1 MRILIAEEA
10 FLCQLTEQVT
20 DYYGA
25 ETTNVHG
32 PWQAADCQQVL
43 ARWLDCGLIDC
54 MATCSA
60 TRARS
65 GEVVHFEYDADWRT
79 RATEDGQYLV
89 LARDDARA
97 LLSDPSTWRADG
109 VGAGVMLCESRQ
121 AHGLPFDDWFDR
133 LAGLPDHLIYDQP
146 LDGASDGEAHETPA
160 EPEPVVTARL
170 WESAMEQAA
179 TGDVPVLCQ
188 VNRDAH
194 LAFDWVRTDG
204 ETANSKSVED
214 VFFFVNPRKNG
225 PGPPFPFGRHRFG
238 APAVVHSGTASG
250 QFRGVAARPLYS
262 LQFLGDLHE
271 TFATPSTPHG
281 SWPSSR
287 AHGCRTVGR

>member
-121 AHGLPFDDWFDR
+121 AHELPFDDWFVK
-133 LAGLPDHLIYDQP
+133 LAGLPDHLIYEQP
-146 LDGASDGEAHETPA
+146 RDGVSDGEAKARLA
-160 EPEPVVTARL
+160 EQQFVTARL
-170 WESAMEQAA
+170 WQSAIEQAA
-179 TGDVPVLCQ
+179 AGDLPVLCP
-188 VNRDAH
+188 VNRDTY
-194 LAFDWVRTDG
+194 LAFGWEPADG
-204 ETANSKSVED
+204 ETATGKSIED
-214 VFFFVNPRKNG
+214 VFLFVDPGKVG
-225 PGPPFPFGRHRFG
+225 PGQPFPFGRHRFWCPGCG
-238 APAVVHSGTASG
+238 AERYLVVT
-250 QFRGVAARPLYS
+250 RRP
-262 LQFLGDLHE
+262 D
-271 TFATPSTPHG
+271 
-281 SWPSSR
+281 WWVSR
-287 AHGCRTVGR
+287 IAGPTIA